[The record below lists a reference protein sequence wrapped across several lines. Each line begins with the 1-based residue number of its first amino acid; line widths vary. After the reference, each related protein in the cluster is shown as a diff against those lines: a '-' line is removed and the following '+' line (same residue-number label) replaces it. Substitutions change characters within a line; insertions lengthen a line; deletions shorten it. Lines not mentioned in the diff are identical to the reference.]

1 MEKVTDEQREAIKK
15 ASNERLRVKLLQ
27 HGMAEENVFALDRK
41 QLMEAVAEVVLQA
54 QEGISARENTGES
67 EMKALKERELE
78 LKAGSWLFGRL
89 RRRNAE
95 LFGRLRRRNAG
106 KWKKGNLNYGS

>member
-78 LKAGSWLFGRL
+78 LKARELAIREIEAKE
-89 RRRNAE
+89 RRAI
-95 LFGRLRRRNAG
+95 
-106 KWKKGNLNYGS
+106 